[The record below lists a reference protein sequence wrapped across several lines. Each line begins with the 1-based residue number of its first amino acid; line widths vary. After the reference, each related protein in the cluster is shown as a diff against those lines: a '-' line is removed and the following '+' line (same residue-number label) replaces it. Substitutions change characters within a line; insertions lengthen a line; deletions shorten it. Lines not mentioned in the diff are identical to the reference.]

1 MQAVSGMTI
10 NQATDEFTVAFKKST
25 AAALKIS
32 VDSVDNVNY
41 KNTEA
46 RRQLLAG
53 NNNNDNFAY
62 NPGP

>member
-1 MQAVSGMTI
+1 MS
-10 NQATDEFTVAFKKST
+10 QATDKFTIAFIDST
-25 AAALKIS
+25 ATALRVS

-41 KNTEA
+41 KNTEV

-53 NNNNDNFAY
+53 NNNNDNNFAY